1 MLSFI
6 SNNDLRKS
14 IWCIESILQIVKL
27 SSVTI
32 RKLKIRN
39 LIISFCVYSNSGHF
53 ECLSSNLNI
62 IQILESLLFRFDIS
76 KLVNI
81 NINVCIIQIKIINS
95 SEVKSLNIFT
105 SKINNS
111 LIRLLIIN
119 ALSSYISKID
129 SLWISIYVKI
139 SSNIAILINI
149 NLTTSCR
156 SPL

>member
-1 MLSFI
+1 MSFI
-6 SNNDLRKS
+6 SNNDLGKS
-14 IWCIESILQIVKL
+14 IWGIESILQIVKL

>member
-6 SNNDLRKS
+6 SNNDLGKS
-14 IWCIESILQIVKL
+14 IWGIESILQIVKL

-156 SPL
+156 SSL